1 MIVPVFFVYGE
12 DELLA
17 DVPPGDVDEVLLVG
31 EQCRMP
37 MFQQRAQEFF
47 VQVPV
52 YLDEPGPSVV
62 LGAARLSTSSSTPPP
77 SSSGA
82 PPAAR
87 R

>member
-1 MIVPVFFVYGE
+1 
-12 DELLA
+12 
-17 DVPPGDVDEVLLVG
+17 VG
-31 EQCRMP
+31 EQSRMP
-37 MFQQRAQEFF
+37 LIRQRAEEFF

-62 LGAARLSTSSSTPPP
+62 LGAARLSTSASTPPP

-82 PPAAR
+82 PPAVR